1 MANKNARIITAEEG
15 EEAKK
20 GNTVVIDFDGSVD
33 GVPFEGG
40 KAENYSLELGSG
52 SFIPGFEDQVEGM
65 KVGEEKDISVTFPE
79 NYFSKVLSGKGAI
92 FKIKLHEI
100 KKKELPVIDDEFAKD
115 VSEFDTLAE
124 LRADLKEHI
133 EEENARKAKY
143 EEEEEA
149 ISKILEKTEI
159 DIPKV
164 MIDNEIDEYLK
175 DFETRLSYQGMN
187 LDMYMQLMGKDILD
201 IRKEY
206 EERATKNIKT
216 RLTLEAIFKAEDLEV
231 TDEIVNEK
239 LAEAAK
245 AYGRDADEFVKKATD
260 QMKDYVRE
268 EAKYDVAVK
277 FIMAN
282 AK

>member
-1 MANKNARIITAEEG
+1 
-15 EEAKK
+15 
-20 GNTVVIDFDGSVD
+20 
-33 GVPFEGG
+33 
-40 KAENYSLELGSG
+40 
-52 SFIPGFEDQVEGM
+52 
-65 KVGEEKDISVTFPE
+65 
-79 NYFSKVLSGKGAI
+79 
-92 FKIKLHEI
+92 
-100 KKKELPVIDDEFAKD
+100 
-115 VSEFDTLAE
+115 
-124 LRADLKEHI
+124 
-133 EEENARKAKY
+133 
-143 EEEEEA
+143 
-149 ISKILEKTEI
+149 
-159 DIPKV
+159 
-164 MIDNEIDEYLK
+164 
-175 DFETRLSYQGMN
+175 
-187 LDMYMQLMGKDILD
+187 MYMQLMGKDILD